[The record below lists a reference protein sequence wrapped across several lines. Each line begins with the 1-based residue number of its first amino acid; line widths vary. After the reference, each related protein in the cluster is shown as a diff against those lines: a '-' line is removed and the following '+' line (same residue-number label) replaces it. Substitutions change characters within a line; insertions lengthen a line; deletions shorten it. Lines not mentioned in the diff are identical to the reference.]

1 MGRVLWLLLLL
12 PAIGVLPS
20 PDAHAGEA
28 ALEDAPPPEAANEID
43 GPIAKGFDEK
53 ARLPT
58 FFPRLKRLLKD
69 QPPFLRD
76 ARILLHLRSYW
87 LERDPPGP
95 IEREAAAYG
104 GWLAAESGEWR
115 DLLSLGATFYTT
127 QRLYGPSDKDGT
139 RLLAPGQHGFSV
151 LGEAWARFRL
161 GDHAALLYRQTLDLP
176 YVNRQDSR
184 MVPNTFEG
192 YTLRGSRDA
201 IAYVAGYLSDI
212 KLRDSDR
219 FVPMSEAAGV
229 TTQDE
234 GMVLAGMRWRPSERF
249 TIGVIDYWVAD
260 TLNIAYAE
268 VDYVLPSQG
277 GFEIR
282 FDAQLTDQ
290 RSVGQH
296 LLTGTAFDTRSFG
309 LRTSV
314 SYEKVLASLAFSSTD
329 GEERLRSPWGSH
341 PSYLARMQ
349 SNFDRAGEDAWGIGL
364 SYHLD
369 RLRLPGLSAVG
380 SYTRGQNARDPET
393 GASLPDR
400 EEVNLTL
407 DYRPEEGRLRGLWLR
422 ARASFLEEDGRG
434 TTSEFRLILNYD
446 LPLL

>member
-1 MGRVLWLLLLL
+1 MSLPQLGAHLEESRLEPSGRLRAPARDPQLRGTPSEAPGKQRRGPPLADRGLPIAPSRLRAVGRVLGLLLLL

-115 DLLSLGATFYTT
+115 DLLSLGATFYHV
-127 QRLYGPSDKDGT
+127 
-139 RLLAPGQHGFSV
+139 LAGHPPFQGQHGFSE

-234 GMVLAGMRWRPSERF
+234 GMVLAGRFPMRPRDVVYVSTNGLTKFSRIVDKIFPYLR
-249 TIGVIDYWVAD
+249 GAAVIDD
-260 TLNIAYAE
+260 
-268 VDYVLPSQG
+268 
-277 GFEIR
+277 
-282 FDAQLTDQ
+282 
-290 RSVGQH
+290 
-296 LLTGTAFDTRSFG
+296 
-309 LRTSV
+309 
-314 SYEKVLASLAFSSTD
+314 
-329 GEERLRSPWGSH
+329 
-341 PSYLARMQ
+341 
-349 SNFDRAGEDAWGIGL
+349 
-364 SYHLD
+364 
-369 RLRLPGLSAVG
+369 
-380 SYTRGQNARDPET
+380 
-393 GASLPDR
+393 
-400 EEVNLTL
+400 
-407 DYRPEEGRLRGLWLR
+407 
-422 ARASFLEEDGRG
+422 
-434 TTSEFRLILNYD
+434 LIN
-446 LPLL
+446 